1 MKYRLPRKL
10 KKAVKKCIIIS
21 DVDTNSKLTTI
32 RVVGNVEYVGRH
44 TKHTKKVI
52 RILRQ
57 RDYDALYKQLVNI
70 LNNSYDK
77 SINKENLKFSNDLYD
92 WDYDWDIVIGKEF
105 LENEKDY

>member
-32 RVVGNVEYVGRH
+32 RVVGNVKYVGRH
-44 TKHTKKVI
+44 TKYTKKAI

-57 RDYDALYKQLVNI
+57 REYDALHKRLVNI
-70 LNNSYDK
+70 LNNSYYK

-92 WDYDWDIVIGKEF
+92 WDIIIRE
-105 LENEKDY
+105 EN

>member
-10 KKAVKKCIIIS
+10 KKAVKKCIVIS
-21 DVDTNSKLTTI
+21 DVDTNSKLTTM
-32 RVVGNVEYVGRH
+32 RVVGNVKYIGRH
-44 TKHTKKVI
+44 TKYTKKAI

-92 WDYDWDIVIGKEF
+92 WDYDWNIVIGKEF